1 MLDLS
6 YLRKNQAGVK
16 ALVKRRNMNVDIDRL
31 IEVDRERRRLI
42 SASDELRAQRNQLSD
57 LIPKLQ
63 GEKRA
68 ESIAQVQEIKA
79 KLSAAD
85 AELSPLESEFNDLY
99 LKVPN
104 LLDPA
109 VPVGKDDSDNVEIR
123 SWGTPPVFDFQP
135 LDHVELGERAGL
147 IDFEKAVQVAGAKFY
162 FLMRDAVRLEYSL
175 IWYALGLLEK
185 DGYVP
190 IKAPV
195 LAKKE
200 ILQGTGYN
208 PRGEE
213 TQIYSIADT
222 DLGMIATS
230 EISIAGYLA
239 GEMLEEKAL
248 PLRYAGISEC
258 YRTEA
263 GNYGRFSK
271 GLYRVHHFDKV
282 EMFAF
287 TKPDESE
294 LIHQS
299 MVAMEEKIFQGL
311 KIPYRVVDICDGDMG
326 GVAYRKYD
334 LEGWMPGRGDNG
346 SYGEIT
352 SCSNCT
358 DYQARRLNIR
368 YRPAN
373 GAAEYVH
380 TLNGTAIAISRAL
393 IVILEN
399 YQRADGSIEIPDVLK
414 AFMGKEII
422 EPTRKN

>member
-6 YLRKNQAGVK
+6 YIRNNQSEVK
-16 ALVKRRNMNVDIDRL
+16 ALVQRRHMNVDVDRL
-31 IEVDRERRRLI
+31 IEVDKERRRLI
-42 SASDELRAQRNQLSD
+42 SEADELRAQRNTLSD
-57 LIPKLQ
+57 QIPKLQ
-63 GEKRA
+63 GEERA
-68 ESIAQVQEIKA
+68 GRIAQVQAIKMQ
-79 KLSAAD
+79 LSSID
-85 AELSPLESEFNDLY
+85 AQLEPMAEEFNDLY
-99 LKVPN
+99 MKVPN
-104 LLDPA
+104 LLAAA
-109 VPVGKDDSDNVEIR
+109 VPSGKDDSDNVEVR
-123 SWGTPPVFDFQP
+123 RWGIPAVFDFKP

-147 IDFEKAVQVAGAKFY
+147 IDFDKAVKVAGAKFY
-162 FLMRDAVRLEYSL
+162 FLMRDAVKLEYAL
-175 IWYALGLLEK
+175 IWYALGLLEQE
-185 DGYVP
+185 GYTP

-195 LAKKE
+195 LAKKD

-222 DLGMIATS
+222 DLAMIATS
-230 EISIAGYLA
+230 EISIAGYLT
-239 GEMLEEKAL
+239 GEMLDPKAM
-248 PLRYAGISEC
+248 PLKYAGISEC

-263 GNYGRFSK
+263 GSYGRFSK

-287 TKPDESE
+287 TKPEDSESMHE
-294 LIHQS
+294 S
-299 MVAMEEKIFQGL
+299 MVSVEEKVFQGL

-334 LEGWMPGRGDNG
+334 LEGWMPGRGENG

-368 YRPAN
+368 YRADD
-373 GAAEYVH
+373 GSAQYVH

-393 IVILEN
+393 IVLLEN
-399 YQRADGSIEIPDVLK
+399 YQKADGSIEIPEVLK
-414 AFMGKEII
+414 NFMGKELI
-422 EPTRKN
+422 EPTART